1 MVVCTY
7 VFNAPIKN
15 FVFFPPFRRT
25 CYQFYLSPLPF
36 KKWLQ
41 VVHEG
46 EITMSCV
53 GDGFITSK
61 KNKALYQIHLPL
73 HVYVMTTSVYR

>member
-7 VFNAPIKN
+7 VFNAPIIN

-25 CYQFYLSPLPF
+25 CYQFYLPLPF

-61 KNKALYQIHLPL
+61 KTKLYIRYIYL
-73 HVYVMTTSVYR
+73 YMCTK